1 MNFVSIR
8 LKKEEEE
15 KKKKKQKHNKTMSQT
30 YQTYVLMWAF
40 EPPKVGDYFKRFWKR
55 WNFSKP
61 LWYPLIVT
69 TIKQSFSQIIFTSTS
84 NMYFVPDPLW
94 YLLIVTTIKQS
105 FLQIIFTSTFGLQ
118 RCALLNIEWL
128 TMPSGTERKSGT
140 SSTSEH
146 HWGGTSRLT
155 NRYMISPQSIRYAP
169 LRLMYSDDSPM
180 IGGWGIDWSLIRRA
194 P

>member
-84 NMYFVPDPLW
+84 NMYFVPDP
-94 YLLIVTTIKQS
+94 
-105 FLQIIFTSTFGLQ
+105 FTFGLQ